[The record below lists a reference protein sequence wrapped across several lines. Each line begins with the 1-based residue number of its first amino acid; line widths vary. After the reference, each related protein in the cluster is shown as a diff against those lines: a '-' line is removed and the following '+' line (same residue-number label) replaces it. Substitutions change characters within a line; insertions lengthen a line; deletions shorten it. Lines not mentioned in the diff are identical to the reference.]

1 MNSLKNEK
9 PSQSKVFDRF
19 EKEEEDEEKGER
31 KKKERSSDIS
41 LNVMLSFL
49 VDRSGGLCQAGNKI
63 FPPSVFNFH
72 DFMR

>member
-1 MNSLKNEK
+1 MKNPLKAKSLTDLKK
-9 PSQSKVFDRF
+9 KKKTKKKKR
-19 EKEEEDEEKGER
+19 R